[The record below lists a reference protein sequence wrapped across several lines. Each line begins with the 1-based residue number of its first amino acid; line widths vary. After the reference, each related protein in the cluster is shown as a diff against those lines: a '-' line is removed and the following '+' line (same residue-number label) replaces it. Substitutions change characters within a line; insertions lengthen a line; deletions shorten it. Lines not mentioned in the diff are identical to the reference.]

1 MADKDVTQSPGRRAR
16 DRSMVILIVGVALM
30 MPPIGTVVLMDE
42 LLFGLPLPLLYIFV
56 VWAGLIIGA
65 ALISGPLR
73 DSETKT
79 PNPTGGRPSDG
90 TYIPPGL

>member
-1 MADKDVTQSPGRRAR
+1 
-16 DRSMVILIVGVALM
+16 MVILIVGVALM
-30 MPPIGTVVLMDE
+30 MPPVGTVVLMDE

-73 DSETKT
+73 DSEAAAPPQTT
-79 PNPTGGRPSDG
+79 GRPSDG
-90 TYIPPGL
+90 SYIPPGP